1 MTASILTFPRQSL
14 RVAEQSP
21 AGTHGFPFVD
31 QDGGRVTVNGRLW
44 KAFVSE
50 SNAARV
56 AEALSVLASLDALSP
71 VETV

>member
-1 MTASILTFPRQSL
+1 MRTEHASEEAYRLAFI
-14 RVAEQSP
+14 
-21 AGTHGFPFVD
+21 D

>member
-1 MTASILTFPRQSL
+1 MTASILTFPRQTL

-21 AGTHGFPFVD
+21 AAFPFVD

>member
-1 MTASILTFPRQSL
+1 MTVVPFPRQPG
-14 RVAEQSP
+14 RVPSP
-21 AGTHGFPFVD
+21 AFID

-56 AEALSVLASLDALSP
+56 AEALSTLASLDALSP
-71 VETV
+71 VEPV

>member
-1 MTASILTFPRQSL
+1 MTARIVPFPRQPV
-14 RVAEQSP
+14 RAPSP
-21 AGTHGFPFVD
+21 AFID

-56 AEALSVLASLDALSP
+56 AEALSILASLDALSP

>member
-1 MTASILTFPRQSL
+1 MTASILPFPTPL
-14 RVAEQSP
+14 RVLEQAP
-21 AGTHGFPFVD
+21 AGRHGPAFID

-56 AEALSVLASLDALSP
+56 AEALSILASLDALSP

>member
-1 MTASILTFPRQSL
+1 MTASILPFPRQPV
-14 RVAEQSP
+14 RVPSP
-21 AGTHGFPFVD
+21 AFID

-56 AEALSVLASLDALSP
+56 AEALSTLASLDALSP